1 MTAEYCPDWL
11 HPSPLTLIMKIN
23 LDSPQDE
30 AQIQIIPLIDVIFCI
45 LTFFILAALQLT
57 RREGIN
63 LDLPRASTGTPQTQ
77 EMLVVN
83 IDSTGLTSIK
93 NQPVDRV
100 QLYQVLQNYH
110 QQNPQGL
117 LVLSASQTSFYN
129 DVIQVL
135 DVLRAVGGDR
145 VALETAPQASPSPNQ
160 SPSIPGQTPS
170 TPGLTTPAPTIDPLN
185 PQPSLNPISPTSPN
199 LQPTNP
205 SQVPGQFPI
214 APQQSAP
221 TPDSSIPPQ

>member
-1 MTAEYCPDWL
+1 
-11 HPSPLTLIMKIN
+11 MKLN
-23 LDSPQDE
+23 LDSSQDE

-63 LDLPRASTGTPQTQ
+63 LDLPKASTGTPQNQ

-83 IDSTGLTSIK
+83 VDATGLTSVK
-93 NQPVDRV
+93 NQPLDRV
-100 QLYQVLQNYH
+100 QLYQVLQTYH
-110 QQNPQGL
+110 QQNPEGL

-145 VALETAPQASPSPNQ
+145 VALETAPQTSPSPNQ
-160 SPSIPGQTPS
+160 SPVVPGQNPL
-170 TPGLTTPAPTIDPLN
+170 TPGLTTPAPTIDPFN
-185 PQPSLNPISPTSPN
+185 QPSLNPISPTTPN

-205 SQVPGQFPI
+205 SQLPTNPSPVS
-214 APQQSAP
+214 PQNSAP
-221 TPDSSIPPQ
+221 APSVPPQ

>member
-1 MTAEYCPDWL
+1 
-11 HPSPLTLIMKIN
+11 MKLN
-23 LDSPQDE
+23 LDSSQDE

-63 LDLPRASTGTPQTQ
+63 LDLPKATTGTPQNQ

-83 IDSTGLTSIK
+83 IDSTGLTSVK
-93 NQPVDRV
+93 NQPLDRV
-100 QLYQVLQNYH
+100 QLYQVLQTYH
-110 QQNPQGL
+110 QQNPEGL

-145 VALETAPQASPSPNQ
+145 VALETAPQTSPSPNQ
-160 SPSIPGQTPS
+160 SPVVPGQIPLS
-170 TPGLTTPAPTIDPLN
+170 PGLRTPAPTIDPLN
-185 PQPSLNPISPTSPN
+185 PQPSLNPVSPTSPN
-199 LQPTNP
+199 LQPTSP
-205 SQVPGQFPI
+205 SQFPTNQSPVSPQNSTP
-214 APQQSAP
+214 AP
-221 TPDSSIPPQ
+221 SIPPQ

>member
-1 MTAEYCPDWL
+1 
-11 HPSPLTLIMKIN
+11 MKLN

-63 LDLPRASTGTPQTQ
+63 LDLPKASTGTPQNQ

-83 IDSTGLTSIK
+83 VDATGLTSVK
-93 NQPVDRV
+93 NQPLDRV
-100 QLYQVLQNYH
+100 QLYQVLQTYH
-110 QQNPQGL
+110 QQNPEGL

-145 VALETAPQASPSPNQ
+145 VALETAPQTSPSPNQ
-160 SPSIPGQTPS
+160 SPVVPGQNPL

-185 PQPSLNPISPTSPN
+185 QPSLNPISPTTPN

-205 SQVPGQFPI
+205 SQLPTNPSPVSPQNSTP
-214 APQQSAP
+214 APSV
-221 TPDSSIPPQ
+221 PPQ

>member
-1 MTAEYCPDWL
+1 
-11 HPSPLTLIMKIN
+11 MKIN

-57 RREGIN
+57 RREGID

-77 EMLVVN
+77 EMLVVSV
-83 IDSTGLTSIK
+83 DSTGLTSIK

-100 QLYQVLQNYH
+100 QLYQVLQAYH

-117 LVLSASQTSFYN
+117 LVLRASQTSFYN

-145 VALETAPQASPSPNQ
+145 VALETAPQASPLPSQ
-160 SPSIPGQTPS
+160 SPAIPGQTPL
-170 TPGLTTPAPTIDPLN
+170 TPGLTTPAPTTIDPLA
-185 PQPSLNPISPTSPN
+185 PQQPSLNPISPVNPTPVSP
-199 LQPTNP
+199 QP
-205 SQVPGQFPI
+205 
-214 APQQSAP
+214 SAP
-221 TPDSSIPPQ
+221 TPNSTIPPQ

>member
-1 MTAEYCPDWL
+1 
-11 HPSPLTLIMKIN
+11 MKIN

-63 LDLPRASTGTPQTQ
+63 LGLPKASTGTPQTQ

-145 VALETAPQASPSPNQ
+145 VALETAPQTSPLPTQ
-160 SPSIPGQTPS
+160 TAIPGQNPL

-199 LQPTNP
+199 LQPINP
-205 SQVPGQFPI
+205 SQLPTDQSPVS
-214 APQQSAP
+214 PQQP
-221 TPDSSIPPQ
+221 TPTTPSIPPQ

>member
-1 MTAEYCPDWL
+1 
-11 HPSPLTLIMKIN
+11 MKLN
-23 LDSPQDE
+23 LDSSQDE

-63 LDLPRASTGTPQTQ
+63 LDLPKATTGTPQNQ

-83 IDSTGLTSIK
+83 IDSTGLTSVK
-93 NQPVDRV
+93 NQPLDRV
-100 QLYQVLQNYH
+100 QLYQVLQTYH
-110 QQNPQGL
+110 QQNPEGL

-145 VALETAPQASPSPNQ
+145 VALETAPQTSPSPNQ
-160 SPSIPGQTPS
+160 SPVVPGQIPLS
-170 TPGLTTPAPTIDPLN
+170 PGLRTPAPTIDPLN
-185 PQPSLNPISPTSPN
+185 PQPSLNPVSPTSPN
-199 LQPTNP
+199 LQPTSP
-205 SQVPGQFPI
+205 SQFPTNQSPVPPQNSTP
-214 APQQSAP
+214 AP
-221 TPDSSIPPQ
+221 SIPPQ

>member
-1 MTAEYCPDWL
+1 
-11 HPSPLTLIMKIN
+11 MKLN
-23 LDSPQDE
+23 LDSSQDE

-63 LDLPRASTGTPQTQ
+63 LDLPKASTGTPQNQ

-83 IDSTGLTSIK
+83 VDATGLTSVK
-93 NQPVDRV
+93 NQPLDRV
-100 QLYQVLQNYH
+100 QLYQVLQTYH
-110 QQNPQGL
+110 QQNPEGL

-145 VALETAPQASPSPNQ
+145 VALETAPQTSPFPNQ
-160 SPSIPGQTPS
+160 SPVVPGQNPL
-170 TPGLTTPAPTIDPLN
+170 TPGLTTPAPTIDPFN
-185 PQPSLNPISPTSPN
+185 QPSLNPISPTTPN

-205 SQVPGQFPI
+205 SQLPTNPSPVS
-214 APQQSAP
+214 PQNSAP
-221 TPDSSIPPQ
+221 APSVPPQ

>member
-1 MTAEYCPDWL
+1 
-11 HPSPLTLIMKIN
+11 MKLN

-63 LDLPRASTGTPQTQ
+63 LDLPKASTGTPQNQ

-83 IDSTGLTSIK
+83 VDATGLTSVK
-93 NQPVDRV
+93 NQPLDRV
-100 QLYQVLQNYH
+100 QLYQVLQTYH
-110 QQNPQGL
+110 QQNPEGL

-145 VALETAPQASPSPNQ
+145 VALETAPQTSPSPNQ
-160 SPSIPGQTPS
+160 SPVVPGQVPLS
-170 TPGLTTPAPTIDPLN
+170 PGLTTPTPAIDPLN
-185 PQPSLNPISPTSPN
+185 PQPSVNPISPTSPT

-205 SQVPGQFPI
+205 SQIPLNPSP
-214 APQQSAP
+214 ASPQNSAP
-221 TPDSSIPPQ
+221 APSVPPQ

>member
-1 MTAEYCPDWL
+1 
-11 HPSPLTLIMKIN
+11 MKLN

-57 RREGIN
+57 RREGMN
-63 LDLPRASTGTPQTQ
+63 LDLPKATTGTPQNQ

-83 IDSTGLTSIK
+83 VDSTGLTSVK
-93 NQPVDRV
+93 NQPLDRV
-100 QLYQVLQNYH
+100 QLYQVLQTYH
-110 QQNPQGL
+110 QQNPEGL
-117 LVLSASQTSFYN
+117 MVLSASQTSFYN

-145 VALETAPQASPSPNQ
+145 VALETAPQTSPSPNQ
-160 SPSIPGQTPS
+160 NLVVPSPNSS
-170 TPGLTTPAPTIDPLN
+170 PGLTTPAPTIDPLN

-205 SQVPGQFPI
+205 SQLPATQSPVSPQNSTP
-214 APQQSAP
+214 APL
-221 TPDSSIPPQ
+221 IPPQ

>member
-1 MTAEYCPDWL
+1 
-11 HPSPLTLIMKIN
+11 MKLN

-57 RREGIN
+57 RREGIS
-63 LDLPRASTGTPQTQ
+63 LDLPKATTATPQNQ

-83 IDSTGLTSIK
+83 VDSTGLTSVK

-100 QLYQVLQNYH
+100 QLYQVLQTYH
-110 QQNPQGL
+110 LQNPEGL

-135 DVLRAVGGDR
+135 DILRAVGGDR

-160 SPSIPGQTPS
+160 SPVLPGQNPS
-170 TPGLTTPAPTIDPLN
+170 SPGLTTPAPTIDPLN
-185 PQPSLNPISPTSPN
+185 PQPSLNPTSPLSPN

-205 SQVPGQFPI
+205 NPLPTNPSPVSPQNSTP
-214 APQQSAP
+214 AP
-221 TPDSSIPPQ
+221 SIPPQ

>member
-1 MTAEYCPDWL
+1 
-11 HPSPLTLIMKIN
+11 MKLN

-63 LDLPRASTGTPQTQ
+63 LDLPKAATGTPQNQ

-83 IDSTGLTSIK
+83 IDATGLTSVK
-93 NQPVDRV
+93 NQPLDRV
-100 QLYQVLQNYH
+100 QLYQVLQTYH
-110 QQNPQGL
+110 QQNPEGL

-145 VALETAPQASPSPNQ
+145 VALETAPQTSPSPNQ
-160 SPSIPGQTPS
+160 SPIVPGQNLS
-170 TPGLTTPAPTIDPLN
+170 PGVTTPAPTID
-185 PQPSLNPISPTSPN
+185 PQPSLNPISPTTPN

-205 SQVPGQFPI
+205 SQLPTNQSPVPSQNSTP
-214 APQQSAP
+214 APSL
-221 TPDSSIPPQ
+221 PPQ

>member
-1 MTAEYCPDWL
+1 
-11 HPSPLTLIMKIN
+11 MKLN
-23 LDSPQDE
+23 LDSSQDE

-63 LDLPRASTGTPQTQ
+63 LDLPKATTGTPQNQ

-83 IDSTGLTSIK
+83 IDSTGLTSVK
-93 NQPVDRV
+93 NQPLDRV
-100 QLYQVLQNYH
+100 QLYQVLQTYH
-110 QQNPQGL
+110 QQNPEGL

-145 VALETAPQASPSPNQ
+145 VALETAPQTSPSPNQ
-160 SPSIPGQTPS
+160 SPVVPGQIPLS
-170 TPGLTTPAPTIDPLN
+170 PGLRTPAPTINPLN
-185 PQPSLNPISPTSPN
+185 PQPSLNPVSPTSPN
-199 LQPTNP
+199 LQPTSP
-205 SQVPGQFPI
+205 SQFPTNQSPVPPQNSTP
-214 APQQSAP
+214 AP
-221 TPDSSIPPQ
+221 SIPPQ